1 MSKYEY
7 RKQYFIN
14 KVMKFLEED
23 REESKSYLEW
33 AFFND
38 YLEKNVKRY
47 GVVKDFE
54 ENGIFSYKK

>member
-38 YLEKNVKRY
+38 YLEKNVRRY
-47 GVVKDFE
+47 GLVKDFE